1 MPTVYTHYKFGQDIL
16 NKLSKKQQASIREN
30 INYYNMYNQGFDN
43 LYYHFKWQYYRK
55 FGVKCHKHDF
65 DLLLQ
70 NVINYIK
77 NNNLQDNSEITNF
90 LYGIIN
96 HYTLDTLVHP
106 LINYQ
111 VNALNIPHTK
121 IEFMIDNFLYYQ
133 ENEKWH
139 NKFYKTL
146 MPKLKF
152 NDDLKMFLDTIF
164 EETYQEKNIG
174 KIFNRSHNNGYYI
187 YRYFISDRLNIKN
200 KFYKIIDLIIHTD
213 EFKLSELTFT
223 KDTDYRVLNTDR
235 NDFKYSFQ
243 ELYDI
248 SFKVALKLNKLAY
261 AILNSEKDI
270 NDLLKIIKLIDIK
283 NIPELLKQLH

>member
-16 NKLSKKQQASIREN
+16 NKLSKKQQTSIREN

-65 DLLLQ
+65 DLLIK

-77 NNNLQDNSEITNF
+77 NNNLQEKSEITNF

-121 IEFMIDNFLYYQ
+121 IEFMVDNFLYYQ

-146 MPKLKF
+146 IPRLKF

-174 KIFNRSHNNGYYI
+174 QIFNRSHNNGYYI

-213 EFKLSELTFT
+213 E
-223 KDTDYRVLNTDR
+223 VN
-235 NDFKYSFQ
+235 
-243 ELYDI
+243 
-248 SFKVALKLNKLAY
+248 
-261 AILNSEKDI
+261 
-270 NDLLKIIKLIDIK
+270 
-283 NIPELLKQLH
+283 

>member
-65 DLLLQ
+65 DLLIQ

-77 NNNLQDNSEITNF
+77 NNNLQENSEITNF

-139 NKFYKTL
+139 NNFYKTL
-146 MPKLKF
+146 IPRLRF

-164 EETYQEKNIG
+164 EETYQENNIG

-270 NDLLKIIKLIDIK
+270 NDLLKLIKLIDIK
-283 NIPELLKQLH
+283 NIPELLKQLR

>member
-223 KDTDYRVLNTDR
+223 KDADYRVLNTDR

>member
-16 NKLSKKQQASIREN
+16 NKLSKKQQTSIREN

-65 DLLLQ
+65 DLLIK

-77 NNNLQDNSEITNF
+77 NNNLQEKSEITNF

-121 IEFMIDNFLYYQ
+121 IEFMVDNFLYYQ

-146 MPKLKF
+146 IPRLKF

-174 KIFNRSHNNGYYI
+174 QIFNRSHNNGYYI

-270 NDLLKIIKLIDIK
+270 NDLLKLIKLIDIK
-283 NIPELLKQLH
+283 NIPELLKQLR